1 MRAAGGSLFAM
12 LILSH
17 LRARRCLDAAGAE
30 GLLAGRG
37 VPAQAP
43 AGRQALPRLPE
54 IAAGPGSER
63 ELAREAAAA
72 AFVQVVSP
80 VRSRRTARR
89 VLEGGARD
97 VAAGGTAVRV
107 SVVSRPLR
115 KMSPSG
121 SAYSPRTML
130 SRVQLSQESGAAAG
144 PPSRQPEC
152 PASHGRPVTGTLGCR
167 PRLPAHERPASRRSC
182 RRSLPGR

>member
-43 AGRQALPRLPE
+43 AGRQALARLPE
-54 IAAGPGSER
+54 IAAGPGSDQ

-72 AFVQVVSP
+72 AFVRVVSP
-80 VRSRRTARR
+80 IRSRRTARR
-89 VLEGGARD
+89 VLDGAWSSPARE
-97 VAAGGTAVRV
+97 VGVPPLVQAISAGTLRRGSNGADP
-107 SVVSRPLR
+107 RPL
-115 KMSPSG
+115 
-121 SAYSPRTML
+121 A
-130 SRVQLSQESGAAAG
+130 
-144 PPSRQPEC
+144 
-152 PASHGRPVTGTLGCR
+152 
-167 PRLPAHERPASRRSC
+167 
-182 RRSLPGR
+182 